1 MFERLFKRPCVLA
14 RHHRDP
20 LSEERRTFLTHCADL
35 GMSDTTLRHLACY
48 LLSIASFLRLDDRP
62 DDLISAEEIE
72 SQADR
77 WANRPS
83 KSGPSKSG
91 QSKPKPYARATFI
104 SFATR
109 WLQFLGRWQ
118 APVAAAHVYADRVA
132 AFTYHMHRER
142 GLSPDTIRWHRRV
155 AQEFLDRLCAS
166 RRLEEVTPA
175 HVDDALFQKLQEG
188 DCARVTVRGYASALR
203 VFFRYAQTQGW
214 CQRSLSEAIHLPR
227 VFSQNT
233 LPCGPSWENVQ
244 HLLASTE
251 QDTPKAIRDRAIL
264 LLLAVY
270 GCRASEAVR
279 LRLDDFDWE
288 RELIHFTR
296 SKSSRTQTY
305 PLSRTVGDAVLRYLQ
320 TGRRRSPYREVF
332 LRINAPVRPLAC
344 GSLWI
349 IVAQRLRALGV
360 SLRHYGPHALR
371 HACATHLL
379 EEGFTLKQ
387 IGDHLG
393 HRHPDST
400 RIYAKVDLAGLRQV
414 ADFNIGDLI

>member
-1 MFERLFKRPCVLA
+1 MFERLFKRPCVRA
-14 RHHRDP
+14 RHCQGP

-35 GMSDTTLRHLACY
+35 GMSDRTLRSLASY
-48 LLSIASFLRLDDRP
+48 LLSIAIFLRLDDRS

-83 KSGPSKSG
+83 KSG
-91 QSKPKPYARATFI
+91 QSKPKPCARANFL

-118 APVAAAHVYADRVA
+118 APVAVAHLYADRVA
-132 AFTYHMHRER
+132 DFANHMRLER
-142 GLSPDTIRWHRRV
+142 GLSPETIRWRRRV
-155 AQEFLDRLCAS
+155 AQEVLDRLCVS
-166 RRLEEVTPA
+166 RRLEEVTPVQ
-175 HVDDALFQKLQEG
+175 VDDALSQKLQESG
-188 DCARVTVRGYASALR
+188 CARVTVRSYASALR
-203 VFFRYAQTQGW
+203 TFFRYAQTQGW
-214 CQRSLSEAIHLPR
+214 CHPSLSEAIHCPR
-227 VFSQNT
+227 VFSQDT
-233 LPCGPSWENVQ
+233 LPCGPSWGDVQ
-244 HLLASTE
+244 RLLASTG

-270 GCRASEAVR
+270 GCRAGEVVR
-279 LRLDDFDWE
+279 LRLDDLDWE

-296 SKSSRTQTY
+296 SKSSRTQTC
-305 PLSRTVGDAVLRYLQ
+305 PMSRTVGDAVLRYLQ
-320 TGRRRSPYREVF
+320 TSRPRSPYREVF
-332 LRINAPVRPLAC
+332 LRLNVPIRPLAC
-344 GSLWI
+344 QSLWI

-379 EEGFTLKQ
+379 EQGFTLKQ
-387 IGDHLG
+387 IGDQLG

-400 RIYAKVDLAGLRQV
+400 RIYAKVDLAGLRRV
-414 ADFNIGDLI
+414 ADFNIGDLL

>member
-1 MFERLFKRPCVLA
+1 MFERLFKRPRVRA
-14 RHHRDP
+14 RHCQGP
-20 LSEERRTFLTHCADL
+20 LTEERRAFLTHCADL
-35 GMSDTTLRHLACY
+35 GMSDRTLRYLASY
-48 LLSIASFLRLDDRP
+48 LLSIAIFLRLDGRP
-62 DDLISAEEIE
+62 DALISAEEIE
-72 SQADR
+72 RQADR
-77 WANRPS
+77 WANRS
-83 KSGPSKSG
+83 SKSG
-91 QSKPKPYARATFI
+91 QSKPKPCARATFL

-118 APVAAAHVYADRVA
+118 APIAVAHLYADRIA
-132 AFTYHMHRER
+132 AFTNHMRQER
-142 GLSPDTIRWHRRV
+142 GFSPDTIRGRRRV
-155 AQEFLDRLCAS
+155 VQEVLDRLCAS

-175 HVDDALFQKLQEG
+175 QVDDALFQKLQDG
-188 DCARVTVRGYASALR
+188 NCARVTVRGYATALCA
-203 VFFRYAQTQGW
+203 FFRYAQTQGW
-214 CQRSLSEAIHLPR
+214 CHRSLSEAIHGPR
-227 VFSQNT
+227 VFSQNM

-320 TGRRRSPYREVF
+320 TSRPRSPYREVF
-332 LRINAPVRPLAC
+332 LRLNVPIRPLSSQ
-344 GSLWI
+344 SLWI

-360 SLRHYGPHALR
+360 SLRHYGPHSLR

-379 EEGFTLKQ
+379 EQGLTLKQ

-414 ADFNIGDLI
+414 ADFNIGDLL